1 MRTLGERLRHLVATY
16 HPRDR
21 GPYSYREIAQAIN
34 RHHGDHAISHVYV
47 AQLCKGERANPTVR
61 HLEMLANFFN
71 VPMAYFFDDVVA
83 EKINAEIDMIAAFR
97 DAGVRDVA
105 LRVAGLSPL
114 GRDVIRD
121 MVENV
126 SRLEDQRTNGPKHE

>member
-1 MRTLGERLRHLVATY
+1 MRHLVATY
-16 HPRDR
+16 HPPDR

-34 RHHGDHAISHVYV
+34 QHHGDRAISHVYV

-61 HLEMLANFFN
+61 HLEMLAEFFH
-71 VPMAYFFDDVVA
+71 VPMAYFFDDALA
-83 EKINAEIDMIAAFR
+83 ERINGEMEMIAAFR

-114 GRDVIRD
+114 GRDAIRD
-121 MVENV
+121 MVE
-126 SRLEDQRTNGPKHE
+126 SISKLEKQRNCRPRPD